1 MIYFEYLE
9 NRCYISGVNDFL
21 KYLLPLTIG
30 LIMFGI
36 GLNLRP
42 SHFKRVFIRPKGILY
57 GLFGQLFIMPAFGF
71 LVAFIAPIDPVFKL
85 GIVLI
90 TACPGG
96 TSSNLITYF
105 LNGRVA
111 LSVSIT
117 AFNSFLII
125 FSIPIILKLGIY
137 FFLGKDKEISLSMYQ
152 TFTEISLTVILPVL
166 LGMFFLR
173 NFTRITIRIKPYLR
187 YILPLLL
194 FSMFSFVLFTENKS
208 ENATSFNYNF
218 GLLIPA
224 LIINV
229 GVMVIGYYTSGWIG
243 IKHSGKFTIA
253 IEMGLQNSALAIFIA
268 NNLLKL
274 DGLATIAVLYGS
286 FSFFTTFLIAYLMRQ
301 YGKKNEDE
309 DSF

>member
-1 MIYFEYLE
+1 
-9 NRCYISGVNDFL
+9 
-21 KYLLPLTIG
+21 
-30 LIMFGI
+30 MFGI

-42 SHFKRVFIRPKGILY
+42 ANFKRVFIQPKGILY
-57 GLFGQLFIMPAFGF
+57 GLFGQLFIMPTLGF
-71 LVAFIAPIDPVFKL
+71 LVAYLAPIDPVFKL

-96 TSSNLITYF
+96 TSSNLITF
-105 LNGRVA
+105 LLNGRVA

-125 FSIPIILKLGIY
+125 FSIPIILELGIDM
-137 FFLGKDKEISLSMYQ
+137 FLGKNEDISLSIYE
-152 TFTEISLTVILPVL
+152 TFSEISLTVILPVV
-166 LGMFFLR
+166 LGMFFLHA
-173 NFTRITIRIKPYLR
+173 FTRTAIRIKPYLR

-194 FSMFSFVLFTENKS
+194 VIMFSFVLFVENKS
-208 ENATSFNYNF
+208 DNATSFNYNL

-229 GVMVIGYYTSGWIG
+229 GAMLIGYFSSGWIG

-253 IEMGLQNSALAIFIA
+253 IEMGLQNSALAIYVA

-286 FSFFTTFLIAYLMRQ
+286 FSFFTTFIIAYLMRQ
-301 YGKKNEDE
+301 YGKKNEDGA
-309 DSF
+309 SFLH

>member
-1 MIYFEYLE
+1 
-9 NRCYISGVNDFL
+9 
-21 KYLLPLTIG
+21 
-30 LIMFGI
+30 MFGI

-57 GLFGQLFIMPAFGF
+57 GLFGQLVIMPAFGF
-71 LVAFIAPIDPVFKL
+71 LIAYLAPIDPVFKL

-96 TSSNLITYF
+96 TSSNLITY
-105 LNGRVA
+105 LLQGRVA

-125 FSIPIILKLGIY
+125 FSIPIILELGTY
-137 FFLGKDKEISLSMYQ
+137 LFLGKDEDISLSFYQ
-152 TFTEISLTVILPVL
+152 TFVEIALTVILPVF
-166 LGMFFLR
+166 LGMLFHR
-173 NFTRITIRIKPYLR
+173 YFTRTTIRIKPYLR

-194 FSMFSFVLFTENKS
+194 LIMFCVVLFAENKS
-208 ENATSFNYNF
+208 ENTTSFNYNF

-224 LIINV
+224 LIINL
-229 GVMVIGYYTSGWIG
+229 GVMLIGYYSSGWIG

-268 NNLLKL
+268 NSLLKL

-286 FSFFTTFLIAYLMRQ
+286 FSFFTTFIVAYLMKR
-301 YGKKNEDE
+301 YGRKDE
-309 DSF
+309 EEGSF

>member
-1 MIYFEYLE
+1 
-9 NRCYISGVNDFL
+9 
-21 KYLLPLTIG
+21 
-30 LIMFGI
+30 MFGI

-57 GLFGQLFIMPAFGF
+57 GLFGQLVIMPAFGF
-71 LVAFIAPIDPVFKL
+71 LVAYLAPIDPVFKL

-96 TSSNLITYF
+96 TSSNLITY
-105 LNGRVA
+105 LLHGRVA

-125 FSIPIILKLGIY
+125 FSIPIILELGTY
-137 FFLGKDKEISLSMYQ
+137 LFLGKDEDIDLSIYQ
-152 TFTEISLTVILPVL
+152 TFTEIALTVILPVF
-166 LGMFFLR
+166 LGMLFLCK
-173 NFTRITIRIKPYLR
+173 FTRTTIRIKPYLR

-194 FSMFSFVLFTENKS
+194 LIMFSFVLFAENKS
-208 ENATSFNYNF
+208 ENTTSFNYNF

-224 LIINV
+224 LIINI
-229 GVMVIGYYTSGWIG
+229 GVMLIGYYTSGWIG
-243 IKHSGKFTIA
+243 MKHSGKFTIA
-253 IEMGLQNSALAIFIA
+253 IEMGLQNSALAIFVA

-286 FSFFTTFLIAYLMRQ
+286 FSFFTTFLIAYLMKR
-301 YGKKNEDE
+301 YGRKDE
-309 DSF
+309 EVSF